1 MPYFYDF
8 SHAGSTLTKADNNR
22 KANNFMREPLLYLSL
37 RQKRRSTSS
46 D

>member
-22 KANNFMREPLLYLSL
+22 KANNFMRAFIVFVFETKSIG
-37 RQKRRSTSS
+37 
-46 D
+46 